1 MSTTIQVSDKQ
12 KARLNRLKV
21 GNLTY
26 DDVIGQLL
34 NDVDEE
40 EFRRRALQWQEEL
53 ARKIRFNRENRPV
66 L

>member
-1 MSTTIQVSDKQ
+1 VSTTIQIGEER

-21 GNLTY
+21 GSLTY
-26 DDVIGQLL
+26 DDVIVQLL

-40 EFRRRALQWQEEL
+40 SFRRRALAWQEEL
-53 ARKIRFNRENRPV
+53 ARKIRSNRENRPV